1 MREYKPTYCI
11 GLLSGCIE
19 IFFACVPML
28 ILVDLDMALSGE
40 AKFGQFFGTFALILL
55 LYSIV
60 SVLFILLISFIMG
73 LFTRRIATLSDYA
86 VSYQGT
92 TIPLDSIRYLTLY
105 LPQLSKHA
113 SKPQTL
119 TIWADKKTYM
129 DIKHPSI
136 ALIVALKK
144 RCHFAGFDVDDWK
157 SRLKQT
163 LWIQLGITVFSII
176 AIIFGFE

>member
-11 GLLSGCIE
+11 SMLSGCIE
-19 IFFACVPML
+19 IFLACIPMM
-28 ILVDLDMALSGE
+28 ILVDLDLAFGGE
-40 AKFGQFFGTFALILL
+40 AGLGQVFGRFALILL
-55 LYSIV
+55 LYSMV
-60 SVLFILLISFIMG
+60 SVLFILLISFIIG
-73 LFTRRIATLSDYA
+73 LFTKKTVTLSDYA
-86 VSYQGT
+86 VSCQGK

-105 LPQLSKHA
+105 IPEISKHA

-129 DIKHPSI
+129 DIKRPSI

-144 RCHFAGFDVDDWK
+144 RCHFASFEVGDWK

-163 LWIQLGITVFSII
+163 LWVQFGITVFAII